1 MSAPSTAGRMST
13 VLGEV
18 AKLAAFGRRDV
29 LVAWSYRLPFI
40 TDWVGMFVQVIIFE
54 FVGRLVRPELVP
66 SFGGSR
72 ATYMEFVA
80 VGIVF
85 SSFTAVALARVY
97 SVMRQEQLQG
107 TLEALLVTPTSST
120 TIELGSVVYDLL
132 FVPVRV
138 LVFLALTTVFV
149 GTDYHWVGLIGLLPI
164 LLLYIPFAWGL
175 GILAAA
181 WTITFK
187 RGTGVVGLVT
197 TFVTVTSGAFF
208 PLAVLPGWLGS
219 LAALNPLAIA
229 LRGAREALLGG
240 ASIGDVAPQALALA
254 PFAVVSIVGGTIA
267 FRAALARERRRGS
280 LGQY

>member
-1 MSAPSTAGRMST
+1 MSATPTQGRMGT
-13 VLGEV
+13 VFGEV

-54 FVGRLVRPELVP
+54 FVGKLVRPDLVP
-66 SFGGSR
+66 AFGGSR

-138 LVFLALTTVFV
+138 LVFLALTTAFV
-149 GTDYHWVGLIGLLPI
+149 GTDYHWVGLVGLTPI

-175 GILAAA
+175 GIMAAA

-197 TFVTVTSGAFF
+197 TFVTITSGAFF
-208 PLAVLPGWLGS
+208 PLAVLPAWLRP
-219 LAALNPLAIA
+219 LAELNPLAIA

-240 ASIGDVAPQALALA
+240 ASVGDVAPQALALA
-254 PFAVVSIVGGTIA
+254 PFAVFSIVGGTFA

>member
-1 MSAPSTAGRMST
+1 MSASTAGRR
-13 VLGEV
+13 VALIGEV
-18 AKLAAFGRRDV
+18 AKLAAFARRDI
-29 LVAWSYRLPFI
+29 LIAWSYRLPFI
-40 TDWVGMFVQVIIFE
+40 TEWFGMIIQVVTFE
-54 FVGRLVRPELVP
+54 FVSRLVRPDLVP

-85 SSFTAVALARVY
+85 SSFTSVALGRVY
-97 SVMRQEQLQG
+97 SVIRQEQLQG
-107 TLEALLVTPTSST
+107 TLEALLVTPTSPT

-132 FVPVRV
+132 FVPLRV
-138 LVFLALTTVFV
+138 VLFLTLTTIFI
-149 GTDYHWVGLIGLLPI
+149 GTEYHWASLPTLVPL

-175 GILAAA
+175 GITAAA

-187 RGTGVVGLVT
+187 RGTGVVGLVA
-197 TFVTVTSGAFF
+197 TFLTITSGAYF
-208 PLAVLPGWLGS
+208 PLTVLPDWLRS
-219 LAALNPLAIA
+219 LAELNPLAIA

-240 ASIGDVAPQALALA
+240 EGFVGTAPEALALV
-254 PFAVVSIVGGTIA
+254 PFAIVSIVGGTIA

>member
-1 MSAPSTAGRMST
+1 MST
-13 VLGEV
+13 TPRTGRRATLIDET
-18 AKLAAFGRRDV
+18 AKLAAFARRDV

-40 TDWVGMFVQVIIFE
+40 TDWIGMFVQVIIFE
-54 FVGRLVRPELVP
+54 FVGRLVRPDLVP

-85 SSFTAVALARVY
+85 SSFTGVALARVY
-97 SVMRQEQLQG
+97 SVIRQEQLQG

-132 FVPVRV
+132 FVPARV
-138 LVFLALTTVFV
+138 IVFLGLTTIFV
-149 GTDYHWVGLIGLLPI
+149 GTDYHWVGLLALIPI

-175 GILAAA
+175 GIMAAA

-187 RGTGVVGLVT
+187 RGTGVVGVAT
-197 TFVTVTSGAFF
+197 TFLTITSGAFF
-208 PLAVLPGWLGS
+208 PLTVLPAWLRS
-219 LAALNPLAIA
+219 IAELNPLAIA

-240 ASIGDVAPQALALA
+240 ATVGGIAPQAFALA
-254 PFAVVSIVGGTIA
+254 PFAVVSIIGGTLA
-267 FRAALARERRRGS
+267 FRAALGRERRRGS